1 MFSKNKGEEAVNCKI
16 CDRKADKGEFCA
28 LHMKAYKNIVNRYS
42 AWKKAL
48 KMPWKEYLSQIAKN
62 SLTGT
67 WVKEVANYLIENGE
81 TRNVR
86 QS

>member
-1 MFSKNKGEEAVNCKI
+1 MNCKI
-16 CDRKADKGEFCA
+16 CDRKADEGEFCA
-28 LHMKAYKNIVNRYS
+28 LHLKAYENITNRYS
-42 AWKKAL
+42 VWRKAL
-48 KMPWKEYLSQIAKN
+48 KISWKEYLNQIAKN

-67 WVKEVANYLIENGE
+67 WVKEVTNYLIENGE